1 MKSIYVLNMK
11 GTPNLSIRQRV
22 IYARLAPLRRPVSAK
37 RLAEMLGGLIDRQTI
52 SVHLSKLASLGL
64 VRQSKEGWIALEPSG
79 DMAKEFSRM
88 KETPED
94 GRWQG
99 CFASWRL
106 PLPAEKP
113 FPNARNKTELYCAYW
128 IVRGLEMAEAKKP
141 KPGRVMKV
149 KRIAALLGV
158 TKLTARKILMS
169 LRDKGL
175 FDKHKV
181 FPHNFKLQEKDE
193 SNVKR
198 SGRKAAADDADLLD
212 VAVNRL
218 TQADQIHAV
227 IDQLTCGGYMLRCDI
242 CRVIEKA
249 LKEHKKNGYPGD
261 GSPLVLDWLNAKLRT
276 RQSRDDAGK
285 QAVAESIALTVRR
298 AEAVARLDREIAEES
313 KTQKNIYEMVASKAL
328 PGENLKPMSL
338 RVLYNMSELEAAL
351 PKLRDGMTKADI
363 CAIIRPPVKKA
374 ESSTVEVPCFAGD
387 NALREQSEDFE
398 NMPADW
404 FSTSMPEK
412 TAIEPHHADLLA
424 VLDGLGDLE
433 EDVPQYLGMQDGQL

>member
-1 MKSIYVLNMK
+1 MTRGNIVRSIYVLNMK
-11 GTPNLSIRQRV
+11 GTPKLSIRQRV

-52 SVHLSKLASLGL
+52 SAHLSKLATLGL
-64 VRQSKEGWIALEPSG
+64 VRQSKEGWVALEPSG
-79 DMAKEFSRM
+79 DMEKEFSRLN
-88 KETPED
+88 ETPED

-128 IVRGLEMAEAKKP
+128 LVRGLETAEAKKP
-141 KPGRVMKV
+141 RPGRVMKV

-158 TKLTARKILMS
+158 TKLTARKMLMS
-169 LRDKGL
+169 LRDEGL

-181 FPHNFKLQEKDE
+181 LSHNFKLQGKEE

-198 SGRKAAADDADLLD
+198 SGRKADADEADLLD

-218 TQADQIHAV
+218 AQATQIHVV

-242 CRVIEKA
+242 CRVVEKA
-249 LKEHKKNGYPGD
+249 LKEHKKNAYPGD

-276 RQSRDDAGK
+276 RQSREDAGK
-285 QAVAESIALTVRR
+285 QAVTESIALTVRR
-298 AEAVARLDREIAEES
+298 AEAAARLDMDIAEER
-313 KTQKNIYEMVASKAL
+313 KAQKNIYEMVASKAL
-328 PGENLKPMSL
+328 PGENLKPMLL
-338 RVLYNMSELEAAL
+338 RMLYNTSELEAAL
-351 PKLRDGMTKADI
+351 PKLRDGMTKDDI
-363 CAIIRPPVKKA
+363 CAIIRPPVKKV
-374 ESSTVEVPCFAGD
+374 EPLTVEVPCFVGRD
-387 NALREQSEDFE
+387 DREEPEDFE

-404 FSTSMPEK
+404 FRASMPEK
-412 TAIEPHHADLLA
+412 TVIEPLDADLLA
-424 VLDGLGDLE
+424 VLDGLDLE
-433 EDVPQYLGMQDGQL
+433 EDAPDTLA